1 MSAAPISNTSGPQ
14 LCPICSRPIAAQND
28 RCDACGWHVLPTDG
42 IAGSAVRTNEL
53 WVLIGAFVAVYAAV
67 FAIVAATQ

>member
-1 MSAAPISNTSGPQ
+1 MSAAQISTSGGPQ
-14 LCPICSRPIAAQND
+14 ACPICAHLIAVEED
-28 RCDACGWHVLPTDG
+28 RCAACGWHTPATDG